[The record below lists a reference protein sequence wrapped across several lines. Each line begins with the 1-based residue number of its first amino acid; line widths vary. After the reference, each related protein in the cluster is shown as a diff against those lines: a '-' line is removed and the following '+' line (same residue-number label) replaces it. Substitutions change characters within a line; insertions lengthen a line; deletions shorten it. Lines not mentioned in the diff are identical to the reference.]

1 MLNLF
6 EHAKFCVVWSPT
18 EAPLVLKIMA
28 YAGVVGEGCIMLT
41 RLRSRDWY

>member
-6 EHAKFCVVWSPT
+6 EHAKFDVVWSPT

-28 YAGVVGEGCIMLT
+28 YAVVVCEGCIMLT
-41 RLRSRDWY
+41 RLRLRNCC